1 MTHHYKVE
9 VTRDGRWW
17 MVNVPELD
25 QLTQARRIGEVEE
38 MARSL
43 IAISTGTRVSDI
55 AIDIV
60 SVNVPAVGD
69 IASVAN
75 NVRQLRTRARDSEA
89 EAAAATIKYSR
100 QMADAGIPVRDIAQL
115 LGISLSAS
123 ANLSTPD
130 LFGDGTRL
138 WPTAQTEA
146 VRLEGHKTL
155 CSALL
160 PM

>member
-1 MTHHYKVE
+1 
-9 VTRDGRWW
+9 
-17 MVNVPELD
+17 MVHVPELD

-115 LGISLSAS
+115 LGISPQRVSQLVNS
-123 ANLSTPD
+123 
-130 LFGDGTRL
+130 
-138 WPTAQTEA
+138 
-146 VRLEGHKTL
+146 
-155 CSALL
+155 
-160 PM
+160 

>member
-17 MVNVPELD
+17 MVHVPEID

-43 IAISTGTRVSDI
+43 IAISTGTRLSDI
-55 AIDIV
+55 TIDVV

-69 IASVAN
+69 IAAVAN
-75 NVRQLRTRARDSEA
+75 DVRQLRTRARDFEA

-115 LGISLSAS
+115 LGISPQRVSQLVNS
-123 ANLSTPD
+123 
-130 LFGDGTRL
+130 
-138 WPTAQTEA
+138 
-146 VRLEGHKTL
+146 
-155 CSALL
+155 
-160 PM
+160 

>member
-17 MVNVPELD
+17 MVHVPELD

-115 LGISLSAS
+115 LGISPQRVSQLVNS
-123 ANLSTPD
+123 
-130 LFGDGTRL
+130 
-138 WPTAQTEA
+138 
-146 VRLEGHKTL
+146 
-155 CSALL
+155 
-160 PM
+160 